1 MANNVNSEF
10 NKMVK
15 QVEDTGFLVASRT
28 GEIVPEIVGENG
40 VWAVATVEEGGSVF
54 VSVHQSE
61 LDALRAAVLDRGE
74 VKFLSWGDPWQI

>member
-1 MANNVNSEF
+1 
-10 NKMVK
+10 MVDAEAEK
-15 QVEDTGFLVASRT
+15 AGIYDGILLGSTIE
-28 GEIVPEIVGENG
+28 PIVGENG
-40 VWAVATVEEGGSVF
+40 VWAVSTQEADGDYF